1 MENILYII
9 NEKYDT
15 FSKMHKKLADYILNN
30 SDKAILLSTSELAN
44 VSGVSE
50 ATIIRFTYKL
60 GFSGYREFQKALL
73 NSIKYTITTL
83 QRFDIS
89 KDVSESELIHSQ
101 VNSDITD
108 INTTFSKLDPN
119 TILEAAKEIDK
130 SKRVFILGLRT
141 SNLLAQYLAHY
152 LKMMTFQVVSV
163 ESTLKEPYEY
173 LINMTEDDILIC
185 MSFPRYS
192 QRTLESAKRI
202 NKRGFRIIS
211 ITDSESSPIYKY
223 SKISLIANSSMHT
236 FFDSMVS
243 PLAVI
248 NTLILAISSISNRD
262 IKGAFEELEDYWE
275 TSETYEKL

>member
-1 MENILYII
+1 MENILYLI

-30 SDKAILLSTSELAN
+30 SDKAVLLSTSELAK

-73 NSIKYTITTL
+73 NSIKYTLTTL

-119 TILEAAKEIDK
+119 TILDAAKEIDK

-152 LKMMTFQVVSV
+152 LKMMTFQVVPV
-163 ESTLKEPYEY
+163 ESTLTEPYEY
-173 LINMTEDDILIC
+173 LINMNEDDILIC

-202 NKRGFRIIS
+202 NKRGYRIIS

-223 SKISLIANSSMHT
+223 SKIALIANSSMHT

-243 PLAVI
+243 PLAVV
-248 NTLILAISSISNRD
+248 NTLILAISSITDRD
-262 IKGAFEELEDYWE
+262 IEGAFEELEEYWE
-275 TSETYEKL
+275 TSETYEKI